1 MKRYLRRSIPI
12 LIVAITATF
21 SYTSSTSALT
31 SGSPVGP
38 SPACALSTAIPATS
52 VDLTNAG
59 SFSVFAGAAI
69 TNVGRSFING
79 KIGVDP
85 GTAIT
90 GNETIFRNGTA
101 TGTAAEIKTETNLVL
116 PSLIAA
122 NSEITRQKTEIG
134 FTSIAAELGAQ
145 TVCPGIYKSDAAFGL
160 TGILTLDGNNNP
172 DSFFIFITPA
182 AITTAA
188 ASKIILANRAQAK
201 NIFWQSGA
209 AATLGASSFFKGTIL
224 AEAAITAGNGVHVH
238 GRLLSKSAAV
248 TLDRDCIVVQE
259 ITTDIACSIE

>member
-1 MKRYLRRSIPI
+1 MKRYLRRSIPA
-12 LIVAITATF
+12 LIVAISFTF
-21 SYTSSTSALT
+21 SYASSALE
-31 SGSPVGP
+31 SSPSAACDGLT
-38 SPACALSTAIPATS
+38 PAPAIL
-52 VDLTNAG
+52 VDLGNAAN
-59 SFSVFAGAAI
+59 FSVFAGAAI

-79 KIGVDP
+79 AIGVDP

-90 GNETIFRNGTA
+90 GNETIFSNGAA
-101 TGTAAEIKTETNLVL
+101 TGAAAENKEMTKSVL

-122 NSEITRQKTEIG
+122 NTAITNQKISSTG
-134 FTSIAAELGAQ
+134 FSPIAAELGAQ

-160 TGILTLDGNNNP
+160 TGILTLDGNNDPNAI
-172 DSFFIFITPA
+172 FIFITPA

-188 ASKIILANRAQAK
+188 ASKIVLTNGAQAK

-248 TLDRDCIVVQE
+248 TLDRDCIVVPD
-259 ITTDIACSIE
+259 IITDISCSEQ